1 MFRCDTCQEQL
12 LDRLYGLLDP
22 ADADALDAHLADCA
36 DCAAAREQVMR
47 WQGLLA
53 RAAKSDF
60 PGVTFAPPPEPV
72 APAAASEPPSPP
84 RRTARDVWVRWAVA
98 ASLLLTCAALGGPAA
113 RDLIGYARYKPR
125 VDRDVA
131 ALEQAKAEQ
140 DRLAGELRD
149 MEAKLV
155 ERAADARE
163 RHDALV
169 TRWLTAE
176 QEALAA
182 EHARPFDLQV
192 MGAAFATPG
201 APNEY
206 TVTATDRKTRRPKPV
221 RVEAQVKR
229 GDGKILFTQTFNTA
243 TQRALKLPLTLWA
256 DVTPGQDVALR
267 ITATDP
273 QSGTRGTLT
282 ETLRLLEPV
291 YITYLTTDRPLYRPG
306 ETIYFRSLTLDR
318 ARFQPPD
325 HARNLRFTLLG
336 PNRQPLPGLELT
348 GLDQPAAPKPGTRT
362 LEPLRGPDGQP
373 VRGIGT
379 GAFTLPASA
388 ASGEYTL
395 TVAEL
400 PPNGG
405 RPKPLVERKVFVH
418 KYTPDRVRKTLEF
431 DAKSYGPGD
440 PVRAALQLRDQA
452 KPLAGA
458 RVSASVRVQF
468 PNGVMQGYPATV
480 TPMRS
485 DANGRAAISLN
496 LPKAEELREATL
508 TVVVTTAT
516 GITETLTRQVPLA
529 TRRLGVEFFP
539 EGGDLVAGVP
549 NRVYFRATT
558 SHGQP
563 ADIAGTIT
571 DGTRTVTAIKTLTD
585 AEHPGVNQGLGV
597 FTLTPDASRRY
608 VLKLDRPL
616 GIIPPTATP
625 FAAAL
630 GVAAAHPLTGYAL
643 PAAKASGVVLNIL
656 DGVTKPGEKLRV
668 KLWGVG
674 AKRTVRVGAY
684 TRGQPVAHQRATLEP
699 GRPTELAL
707 DLGAVKFGGVTR
719 VTVFEEADDA
729 ASRVELEPVA
739 ERLVYRRPGEAL
751 KLNFTAKP
759 ADGSALVNGAFTPGE
774 RVNLTVRATDE
785 NDRPTPA
792 IVMAAVVN
800 ENGRAMAQDR
810 TGQLLPTY
818 FLLSGE
824 VRHGDDLEHAD
835 FLLTDQ
841 PQAAAALDLLLG
853 TQGWR
858 RFAEQAPRLFR
869 ARVPAEEANRLLMA
883 MDVRGGP
890 MPSSWR
896 GEVRRVFDEYWPKY
910 EAAVTDLDQAEAARQ
925 SGEATKDMER
935 ELFQARG
942 RYSAQLT
949 ELGRAIADW
958 DLFAKSLEAR
968 RMWLPVTLFVAFGV
982 GALLVVLS
990 VRRGPSPA
998 RRTLRRGAI
1007 GFFALGLFVL
1017 AAVVVTSRG
1026 SDRWKA
1032 WDALVPK
1039 PDWRGWGG
1047 AVAVKPVPV
1056 TPPAP
1061 NGGVAG
1067 GQPGAEP
1074 NGVGAEM
1081 MRPAPGVGAAAQK
1094 RVRPGAKMM
1103 MATPR
1108 AVHAMVAPRKTGVDR
1123 FGRLRE
1129 RLAAGEV
1136 VDRPPSAAP
1145 PAGAPF
1151 RYPPAPVQRLSID
1164 LRQARDVIAGKT
1176 PNPQT
1181 VDQALAAILQNVPRA
1196 QPLVVRQYAHSR
1208 PGAQPDFT
1216 ETLLWN
1222 PVLVLPGDG
1231 QAALTF
1237 DLSDAEDAYQVL
1249 VAGHTLDGRI
1259 GGTAGTIEVRKPKSA
1274 AR

>member
-12 LDRLYGLLDP
+12 LDHLYGLLEP
-22 ADADALDAHLADCA
+22 ADAAAMDAHLADCA
-36 DCAAAREQVMR
+36 DCAAAREQVTR
-47 WQGLLA
+47 WQGMLA

-60 PGVTFAPPPEPV
+60 PGVTFAAPPEPA
-72 APAAASEPPSPP
+72 APAASEPPAPP

-98 ASLLLTCAALGGPAA
+98 ASLLLASASLGGPAA
-113 RDLIGYARYKPR
+113 RDLIGYAAYKPR

-140 DRLAGELRD
+140 DRLAGELRGID
-149 MEAKLV
+149 AKLA

-163 RHDALV
+163 THDALV
-169 TRWLTAE
+169 SHWLTAE

-192 MGAAFATPG
+192 IGAAFATPG

-206 TVTATDRKTRRPKPV
+206 TVTATDRKTRGPKPV
-221 RVEAQVKR
+221 QIEAQAKR
-229 GDGKILFTQTFNTA
+229 GDGKVLFTQTFNTA
-243 TQRALKLPLTLWA
+243 TQRTLKLPLTLWT
-256 DVTPGQDVALR
+256 DVPPGEDVALR

-273 QSGTRGTLT
+273 QSGTRGSLT
-282 ETLRLLEPV
+282 ETLHLLEPV

-318 ARFQPPD
+318 ARFLPPD

-336 PNRQPLPGLELT
+336 PNRLPVPGLELT
-348 GLDQPAAPKPGTRT
+348 GLDQLAAPEPGTRT
-362 LEPLRGPDGQP
+362 LEPLRGPDGRR

-388 ASGEYTL
+388 AGGEYTL
-395 TVAEL
+395 TVAEVPL
-400 PPNGG
+400 SGA
-405 RPKPLVERKVFVH
+405 RPKPLAERKFLVH
-418 KYTPDRVRKTLEF
+418 KYTPDRLRKTLEF
-431 DAKSYGPGD
+431 DAKTYGPGD
-440 PVRAALQLRDQA
+440 PVRATLQLRDQT

-468 PNGVMQGYPATV
+468 PNGMTQGHSAVPLK
-480 TPMRS
+480 S
-485 DANGRAAISLN
+485 DANGRATVAFN
-496 LPKAEELREATL
+496 LPKADELREATL
-508 TVVVTTAT
+508 TVVVTTPT
-516 GITETLTRQVPLA
+516 NITETLTRQVPLA

-549 NRVYFRATT
+549 NRVYFRAST

-563 ADIAGTIT
+563 ADIAGVIT
-571 DGTRTVTAIKTLTD
+571 DGTRPVATIKTLTD

-597 FTLTPDASRRY
+597 FTLTPDANKRY

-625 FAAAL
+625 FAAIL
-630 GVAAAHPLTGYAL
+630 GAAAARPLTGFAL
-643 PAAKASGVVLNIL
+643 PAAKASGVVLNIP
-656 DGVTKPGEKLRV
+656 DGVTEPGEKLRV

-684 TRGQPVAHQRATLEP
+684 TRGQPVAHQRTTLEP

-719 VTVFEEADDA
+719 VTVFEEAGDA
-729 ASRVELEPVA
+729 NGRIELKPVA
-739 ERLVYRRPGEAL
+739 ERLVYRRPGEML
-751 KLNFTAKP
+751 KLGYTAKP
-759 ADGSALVNGAFTPGE
+759 ADGSALVNGAFAPGG
-774 RVNLTVRATDE
+774 RVSLTVRATDE

-800 ENGRAMAQDR
+800 ENGRTMAQDR

-858 RFAEQAPRLFR
+858 RFAEQSPRLFR

-883 MDVRGGP
+883 MDARGGP
-890 MPSSWR
+890 MPGSWR
-896 GEVRRVFDEYWPKY
+896 SGVRRVFDEYWPKY

-925 SGEATKDMER
+925 SGAATRDVR
-935 ELFQARG
+935 QELSQAQG
-942 RYSAQLT
+942 RYSGRLA
-949 ELGRAIADW
+949 ELGSAIADW
-958 DLFAKSLEAR
+958 DVFAKSLETR
-968 RMWLPVTLFVAFGV
+968 RLWSPVTLFVTFGV
-982 GALLVVLS
+982 GALLIIVSL
-990 VRRGPSPA
+990 RRGA
-998 RRTLRRGAI
+998 VAERRTLRRGAA
-1007 GFFALGLFVL
+1007 GFFGLGLFVL
-1017 AAVVVTSRG
+1017 VAVVVTSLG

-1032 WDALVPK
+1032 WATLAPK
-1039 PDWRGWGG
+1039 PNWGG
-1047 AVAVKPVPV
+1047 WAAPTAVKPMTVN
-1056 TPPAP
+1056 PPAP
-1061 NGGVAG
+1061 NGGAFG
-1067 GQPGAEP
+1067 GQPVAEP
-1074 NGVGAEM
+1074 KRVGIQAAQA
-1081 MRPAPGVGAAAQK
+1081 APGVGATAK
-1094 RVRPGAKMM
+1094 NRVRPGAKMM
-1103 MATPR
+1103 MTPR
-1108 AVHAMVAPRKTGVDR
+1108 VAHAMVARSAVKADR
-1123 FGRLRE
+1123 LAGLRE

-1136 VDRPPSAAP
+1136 ADRPPSAAP
-1145 PAGAPF
+1145 PASEPF

-1164 LRQARDVIAGKT
+1164 LRQARDVIAEKS
-1176 PNPQT
+1176 PNPQA

-1196 QPLVVRQYAHSR
+1196 QPLVVRQYAHTR
-1208 PGAQPDFT
+1208 PSARPDFT

-1231 QAALTF
+1231 RAALAF
-1237 DLSDAEDAYQVL
+1237 DLSDAEDAYQIL

-1259 GGTAGTIEVRKPKSA
+1259 GGTTGTIEVRKPNSA